1 MNKTIIENELLTI
14 ETEQKN
20 YDNLKKCI
28 LEISNSKK
36 ITKELY
42 EKFCDADNK
51 IRT

>member
-1 MNKTIIENELLTI
+1 MRVIMNKTIIENELLTI

-36 ITKELY
+36 SQRNYMKN
-42 EKFCDADNK
+42 FVC
-51 IRT
+51 